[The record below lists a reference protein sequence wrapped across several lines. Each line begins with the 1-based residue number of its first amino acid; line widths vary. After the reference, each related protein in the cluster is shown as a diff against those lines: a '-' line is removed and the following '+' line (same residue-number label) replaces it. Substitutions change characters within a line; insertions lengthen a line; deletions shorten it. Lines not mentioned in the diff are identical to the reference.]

1 MTESEA
7 VVTRLEGDYAWVD
20 LQSGCTTCD
29 AVGGCGLSDGK
40 GKPQQRLLNEVGA
53 QIGDRVVISV
63 RDGAV
68 LRAAFYCYL
77 LPLALLF
84 ALAASGM
91 AVANEIGSIIGA
103 LTGLALG
110 WLLVRLTGRREPLP
124 SMKLKH
130 AVVHVVH
137 LHRN

>member
-7 VVTRLEGDYAWVD
+7 VVTRLEGDHAWVD
-20 LQSGCTTCD
+20 LQSGCTTCG
-29 AVGGCGLSDGK
+29 AAGGCGLSDGK
-40 GKPQQRLLNEVGA
+40 GKPQQRLRNEVGA
-53 QIGDRVVISV
+53 QVGDRVVVSV
-63 RDGAV
+63 PDGAV

-77 LPLALLF
+77 LPVAMVF

-91 AVANEIGSIIGA
+91 VVANEMGSIVGA
-103 LTGLALG
+103 LIGLVLG
-110 WLLVRLTGRREPLP
+110 WLFVRLAGQREPLP

-130 AVVHVVH
+130 AVVH